1 MAVLVG
7 GMPPAQTDSLLKWR
21 SEFPIL
27 ERKTGYLI
35 NNSLGAMPRKARQ
48 YLNDYADLW
57 DTEGVVAW
65 HSWLPMVAQTAD
77 LLGSILN
84 APPGTMTMHQN
95 VSTLISVLISGLS
108 FSGRRNKVVLTELNF
123 PSVVYNWMAQRRNGA
138 RIEAVKSRDGGLNV
152 ETEDLLAAI
161 DDETLVVSLDLV
173 LFRSSGLVDVK
184 PVIEKAHRH
193 GALVILDCYQATGAV
208 PIDVRALGVD
218 FVVGGSVKWLCGG
231 SGAAY
236 LYARKELIP
245 DFKPRMTGWFSDAH
259 PFDFHL
265 GEVEYAPDAHRFMG
279 GTPSVP
285 ALHAA
290 RAGYEIIREVG
301 VAAIREK
308 SLRQTSLL
316 MELADEQELK
326 VNTPRAP
333 HRRGNTVCVDF
344 EGSEVACQR
353 LIERGFVV
361 DWRPNGGIRISPHFY
376 NSDDEC
382 RAILEAIRELRK
394 SGTLQKALAGPRGH

>member
-1 MAVLVG
+1 
-7 GMPPAQTDSLLKWR
+7 MPSTNDSLLKWR

-27 ERKTGYLI
+27 ERKAGYLI
-35 NNSLGAMPRKARQ
+35 NNSLGAMPRKARA
-48 YLNDYADLW
+48 YLRAYADRW

-65 HSWLPMVAQTAD
+65 HSWLPMVTETAD
-77 LLGSILN
+77 LVGSLFN
-84 APPGTMTMHQN
+84 APPGTTTMHQN

-108 FSGRRNKVVLTELNF
+108 FAGRRNKVVLTELNF
-123 PSVVYNWMAQRRNGA
+123 PSVVYNWMAQRKNGA
-138 RIEAVKSRDGGLNV
+138 RIEVVRSRDGGLNL
-152 ETEDLLAAI
+152 ETEDLVAAI

-173 LFRSSGLVDVK
+173 LFRSSGLLDVR

-193 GALVILDCYQATGAV
+193 GALVLLDCYQAAGAV

-218 FVVGGSVKWLCGG
+218 FLVGGSVKWLCGG
-231 SGAAY
+231 PGAAY
-236 LYARKELIP
+236 LYTRKELIP
-245 DFKPRMTGWFSDAH
+245 ELEPTMTGWFSDTH

-265 GEVEYAPDAHRFMG
+265 GEVEYAADAHRFMG
-279 GTPSVP
+279 GSPSVP

-301 VAAIREK
+301 VPAIREK

-316 MELADEQELK
+316 MELADEQGLK

-333 HRRGNTVCVDF
+333 HRRGNTVCIDF
-344 EGSEVACQR
+344 EGSEDACRR
-353 LIERGFVV
+353 LIDVGFVV

-376 NSDDEC
+376 NSDEEC
-382 RAILEAIRELRK
+382 RDLMAAIRELRS
-394 SGTLQKALAGPRGH
+394 SGTLRESSEGPRIH